1 MRLTP
6 ELINISA
13 QFVNPVQE
21 REIDLRGNKI
31 ALIENLG
38 VTKNQFDTI
47 DLSDNEL
54 RRIENFPLMTRL
66 KTLFFNNNRIN
77 SIDKGV
83 SKAVPNLETL
93 ILTNNYFRELEEL
106 NDLSQ
111 FKNLKN
117 LSLLE
122 NVVIKKENYR

>member
-1 MRLTP
+1 M
-6 ELINISA
+6 I
-13 QFVNPVQE
+13 
-21 REIDLRGNKI
+21 
-31 ALIENLG
+31 
-38 VTKNQFDTI
+38 
-47 DLSDNEL
+47 
-54 RRIENFPLMTRL
+54 RL

-83 SKAVPNLETL
+83 CKALPNLETL

-111 FKNLKN
+111 FKNLTN

-122 NVVIKKENYR
+122 NVVVKKENYR